1 MPQKLMS
8 ILNMKVMGLVVQQH
22 LSNRN
27 AWIEHGMK
35 AQEMLKTP
43 FRLWSL
49 QGSYREAQALLTE
62 KSNN

>member
-1 MPQKLMS
+1 
-8 ILNMKVMGLVVQQH
+8 MKVMGLVVQQH